1 MSTSLPQLL
10 IAQYLE
16 YSSIEHTN
24 DNMHFLS
31 VSIAAMAAIATT
43 VLAED
48 VGIEIT
54 REVECPRKSMKG
66 DMISVH
72 YRGTLKD
79 GGNEFDSSYKRGQ
92 PLDFMVGQ
100 GQVIKGWDDN
110 LIGMCVGDKRTLSI
124 PPEHGYGDRDMGP
137 IPAGSTLST
146 FLSHQCKYTELTEDS
161 L

>member
-1 MSTSLPQLL
+1 
-10 IAQYLE
+10 
-16 YSSIEHTN
+16 
-24 DNMHFLS
+24 MHFLS

-146 FLSHQCKYTELTEDS
+146 FLSHQCKYIELTEDS